1 MSIAISDHL
10 ARPYRFYLLIW
21 CLNTDILINSNQF
34 IKTKPSL
41 ETRDFL
47 SFQVLK
53 SFIFRMK
60 LDTVTT
66 QDNDPTCVTYII
78 NGEDDTLGNSLRL
91 IIASYKEV
99 ELCQYTRPHPTEDC
113 IHLRIQT
120 YGKTPGIPEQIKISI
135 YKLKSDSNSYFSVGN
150 VEERFKRFDLFDGE
164 GRRKVC
170 ESRTGFCCEKLK

>member
-1 MSIAISDHL
+1 
-10 ARPYRFYLLIW
+10 
-21 CLNTDILINSNQF
+21 
-34 IKTKPSL
+34 
-41 ETRDFL
+41 
-47 SFQVLK
+47 
-53 SFIFRMK
+53 MK

-120 YGKTPGIPEQIKISI
+120 YGKTPGIPEQIEISI
-135 YKLKSDSNSYFSVGN
+135 YKLKADSNSYF
-150 VEERFKRFDLFDGE
+150 
-164 GRRKVC
+164 
-170 ESRTGFCCEKLK
+170 

>member
-1 MSIAISDHL
+1 
-10 ARPYRFYLLIW
+10 
-21 CLNTDILINSNQF
+21 
-34 IKTKPSL
+34 
-41 ETRDFL
+41 
-47 SFQVLK
+47 
-53 SFIFRMK
+53 MK

-120 YGKTPGIPEQIKISI
+120 YGKTPGTPRFKMAF
-135 YKLKSDSNSYFSVGN
+135 YKPNPDSNSYFQ
-150 VEERFKRFDLFDGE
+150 RWK
-164 GRRKVC
+164 C
-170 ESRTGFCCEKLK
+170 

>member
-120 YGKTPGIPEQIKISI
+120 YGKTPGIPEQIKYAFISSNPIQTHILALEMLKRGLNDLI
-135 YKLKSDSNSYFSVGN
+135 YLTEK
-150 VEERFKRFDLFDGE
+150 VEEKFVKAEQDFVA
-164 GRRKVC
+164 K
-170 ESRTGFCCEKLK
+170 S

>member
-1 MSIAISDHL
+1 
-10 ARPYRFYLLIW
+10 
-21 CLNTDILINSNQF
+21 
-34 IKTKPSL
+34 
-41 ETRDFL
+41 
-47 SFQVLK
+47 
-53 SFIFRMK
+53 MK

-120 YGKTPGIPEQIKISI
+120 YGKTPGT
-135 YKLKSDSNSYFSVGN
+135 LNL
-150 VEERFKRFDLFDGE
+150 RFKMPQILYRGVVTIFQ
-164 GRRKVC
+164 RWKC
-170 ESRTGFCCEKLK
+170 

>member
-1 MSIAISDHL
+1 
-10 ARPYRFYLLIW
+10 
-21 CLNTDILINSNQF
+21 
-34 IKTKPSL
+34 
-41 ETRDFL
+41 
-47 SFQVLK
+47 
-53 SFIFRMK
+53 MK

-120 YGKTPGIPEQIKISI
+120 YGKTPGTPRYKISF
-135 YKLKSDSNSYFSVGN
+135 YNPDSNSYFQ
-150 VEERFKRFDLFDGE
+150 RWK
-164 GRRKVC
+164 C
-170 ESRTGFCCEKLK
+170 